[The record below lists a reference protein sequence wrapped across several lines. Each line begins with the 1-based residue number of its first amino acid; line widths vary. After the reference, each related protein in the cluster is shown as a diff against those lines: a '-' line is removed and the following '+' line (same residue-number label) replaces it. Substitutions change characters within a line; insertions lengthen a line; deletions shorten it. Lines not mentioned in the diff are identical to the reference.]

1 MFKINNIQSQDVIV
15 LDCTFRDG
23 GYYNNWHF
31 PKALVDKYLNAM
43 TKSKVSY
50 VELGFRFKS
59 NEGFKGPNAYTTD
72 NYLRSLTIPE
82 NLNVGVMIN
91 ASDLYDEETV
101 DESISQLFPEDG
113 SSSLIKFVRIASHFH
128 ELDHAL
134 IACNLL
140 NKLGFIVGLN
150 LMQISER
157 TEDEIILFAK
167 KASTYPIDVIYCADS
182 VGGLTED
189 KIQMIYSTLKLYC
202 GKIPLGFHAHD
213 NLNLALSNTIC
224 ALNYGAT
231 WLDCTVSGMGRGPGN
246 TKTEELL
253 FELYSYFNQSIN
265 LNSLFELATVDFNTL
280 RQKYNWGT
288 NIFYYFAAKH
298 GIHPSYIQ
306 FMMNDD
312 RFDNKDILH
321 VLQRLIISGSRQ
333 FFNTHF
339 LFENKNIPNLNL
351 NSFQNS
357 IPKNIF
363 SEKDVLIIGNGR
375 SINLHLDAINNFIL
389 KYNPVVLAINY
400 NPSIDLAK
408 LNYRLSCHPIRV
420 SGDISKYLSD
430 TFETVIPF
438 SQLIKEDYDL
448 VVNSSNIKNFNCT
461 ICDTKFEIVDN
472 GCIIPSMITLAY
484 SLAFAKYGNV
494 KNIFLAGVDGFEGN
508 DIRNFELTNTIELFN
523 KNFPDHKITSLTN
536 SSISSLKVKSVY
548 GY

>member
-1 MFKINNIQSQDVIV
+1 
-15 LDCTFRDG
+15 
-23 GYYNNWHF
+23 
-31 PKALVDKYLNAM
+31 M
-43 TKSKVSY
+43 TRSEVSH

-72 NYLRSLTIPE
+72 NYLRSLTIPK

-91 ASDLYDEETV
+91 ASDLYDGETV
-101 DESISQLFPEDG
+101 EASISQLFPEDG
-113 SSSLIKFVRIASHFH
+113 SKSLIKFVRIASHFH

-140 NKLGFIVGLN
+140 NKLGFTVGLN

-157 TEDEIILFAK
+157 TEDEIILFSK

-189 KIQMIYSTLKLYC
+189 KVQMIYSTLKLNC

-224 ALNYGAT
+224 ALKYGAT

-253 FELYSYFNQSIN
+253 FELNSYFNQSIN
-265 LNSLFELATVDFNTL
+265 FNSLFELATVDFYTL
-280 RQKYNWGT
+280 KKKYNWGT

-312 RFDNKDILH
+312 RFDTKDILH
-321 VLQRLIISGSRQ
+321 VLQRLIVIGDRQ

-339 LFENKNIPNLNL
+339 LFQNKNNPNLIV
-351 NSFQNS
+351 NSSQISF
-357 IPKNIF
+357 PKSIF
-363 SEKDVLIIGNGR
+363 SQKDVLIIGNGP

-389 KYNPVVLAINY
+389 NYNPVVLAINY
-400 NPSIDLAK
+400 NPSIALAK

-430 TFETVIPF
+430 TIETVIPF
-438 SQLIKEDYDL
+438 SQLSKEDYNL
-448 VVNSSNIKNFNCT
+448 VINSSNIKNFDFT
-461 ICDTKFEIVDN
+461 ICATKFEIGDN
-472 GCIIPSMITLAY
+472 GCTLPSMITLAY

-494 KNIFLAGVDGFEGN
+494 KNIFLAGVDGYEGN
-508 DIRNFELTNTIELFN
+508 DVRNLELKNTIDIFN
-523 KNFPDHKITSLTN
+523 KNFPDQEITSLTN